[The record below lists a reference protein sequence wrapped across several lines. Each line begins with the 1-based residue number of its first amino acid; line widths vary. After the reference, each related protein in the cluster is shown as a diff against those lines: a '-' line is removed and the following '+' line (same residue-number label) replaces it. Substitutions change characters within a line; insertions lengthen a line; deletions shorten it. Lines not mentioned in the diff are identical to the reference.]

1 MQWGSNR
8 ICPQCGFCYY
18 YRDFLSSCFH
28 YTEKIQNKST
38 GGQQKASKNWGTCD
52 ALVVLSNKRA
62 LKECV
67 AVAIIDES
75 VRRRLGKLHMHE
87 LVRKLQDDEMNWY
100 IDIIPTASSDDDI
113 IRIVDSYVDIPVLLL
128 TSDKELYE
136 RLPGKAVFIKSKG
149 DSNGVRIIYNTV
161 KRRVTRL

>member
-1 MQWGSNR
+1 MNQRGAA
-8 ICPQCGFCYY
+8 I
-18 YRDFLSSCFH
+18 
-28 YTEKIQNKST
+28 I
-38 GGQQKASKNWGTCD
+38 SKNWGTCD

-62 LKECV
+62 LKDCV

-87 LVRKLQDDEMNWY
+87 LVKKFQDEVNWY
-100 IDIIPTASSDDDI
+100 IDIVPTASSDNEI

-136 RLPGKAVFIKSKG
+136 RLHGKAVFIKSKG
-149 DSNGVRIIYNTV
+149 NSNGVRIICNIV
-161 KRRVTRL
+161 KRRITRL

>member
-1 MQWGSNR
+1 MNQRGAA
-8 ICPQCGFCYY
+8 I
-18 YRDFLSSCFH
+18 
-28 YTEKIQNKST
+28 I
-38 GGQQKASKNWGTCD
+38 SKNWGTCD

-62 LKECV
+62 LKDCV

-87 LVRKLQDDEMNWY
+87 LAKKFQDEVNWY
-100 IDIIPTASSDDDI
+100 IDIVPTASSDNEI

-136 RLPGKAVFIKSKG
+136 RLHGKAVFIKSKG
-149 DSNGVRIIYNTV
+149 NSNGVRIIYNTI
-161 KRRVTRL
+161 KRRFTRL

>member
-1 MQWGSNR
+1 MNQRGAA
-8 ICPQCGFCYY
+8 I
-18 YRDFLSSCFH
+18 
-28 YTEKIQNKST
+28 I
-38 GGQQKASKNWGTCD
+38 SKNWGTCD

-62 LKECV
+62 LNDCV

-87 LVRKLQDDEMNWY
+87 LVKKFQDEVNWY
-100 IDIIPTASSDDDI
+100 IDIVPTASSDNEI

-136 RLPGKAVFIKSKG
+136 RLHGKAVFIKSKG
-149 DSNGVRIIYNTV
+149 NSNGVRIIYNTV
-161 KRRVTRL
+161 KRRFTRL

>member
-1 MQWGSNR
+1 
-8 ICPQCGFCYY
+8 
-18 YRDFLSSCFH
+18 
-28 YTEKIQNKST
+28 
-38 GGQQKASKNWGTCD
+38 
-52 ALVVLSNKRA
+52 
-62 LKECV
+62 
-67 AVAIIDES
+67 
-75 VRRRLGKLHMHE
+75 MHE

-161 KRRVTRL
+161 KRRVTRLQANKKCLLIHIVQKGFDFLSINQYKLEIENRYCGRLAARNHNTWFVILR

>member
-1 MQWGSNR
+1 
-8 ICPQCGFCYY
+8 
-18 YRDFLSSCFH
+18 
-28 YTEKIQNKST
+28 
-38 GGQQKASKNWGTCD
+38 
-52 ALVVLSNKRA
+52 VLSNKRA

-67 AVAIIDES
+67 AAAIIDES

>member
-1 MQWGSNR
+1 MNQRGAA
-8 ICPQCGFCYY
+8 I
-18 YRDFLSSCFH
+18 
-28 YTEKIQNKST
+28 I
-38 GGQQKASKNWGTCD
+38 SKNWGTCD

-62 LKECV
+62 LKDCV

-87 LVRKLQDDEMNWY
+87 LVKKFQDEVNWY
-100 IDIIPTASSDDDI
+100 IDIVPTSSSDNEI

-136 RLPGKAVFIKSKG
+136 RLHGKAVFIKSKG
-149 DSNGVRIIYNTV
+149 NSNGVRIIYNTV
-161 KRRVTRL
+161 KRRFTRL

>member
-1 MQWGSNR
+1 MNQRGAA
-8 ICPQCGFCYY
+8 I
-18 YRDFLSSCFH
+18 
-28 YTEKIQNKST
+28 I
-38 GGQQKASKNWGTCD
+38 SKNWGTCD

-62 LKECV
+62 LKDCV

-87 LVRKLQDDEMNWY
+87 LVKKFQDEVNWY
-100 IDIIPTASSDDDI
+100 IDIVPTASSDNEI

-136 RLPGKAVFIKSKG
+136 RLHGKAVFIKSKG
-149 DSNGVRIIYNTV
+149 NSNGVRIIYNTV
-161 KRRVTRL
+161 KRRFTSL

>member
-1 MQWGSNR
+1 MNQWGAA
-8 ICPQCGFCYY
+8 I
-18 YRDFLSSCFH
+18 
-28 YTEKIQNKST
+28 I
-38 GGQQKASKNWGTCD
+38 SKNWGTCD

-62 LKECV
+62 LKDCV

-87 LVRKLQDDEMNWY
+87 LVKKFQDEVNWY
-100 IDIIPTASSDDDI
+100 IDIVPTASSDNEI

-136 RLPGKAVFIKSKG
+136 RLHGKAVFIKSKG
-149 DSNGVRIIYNTV
+149 NSNGVRIIYNTV
-161 KRRVTRL
+161 KRRFTRL

>member
-1 MQWGSNR
+1 MNQRGAA
-8 ICPQCGFCYY
+8 I
-18 YRDFLSSCFH
+18 
-28 YTEKIQNKST
+28 I
-38 GGQQKASKNWGTCD
+38 SKNWGTCD

-62 LKECV
+62 LKDCV

-87 LVRKLQDDEMNWY
+87 LVKKFQDEVNWY
-100 IDIIPTASSDDDI
+100 IEIVPTASSDNEI

-149 DSNGVRIIYNTV
+149 NSNGVRIIYNTV
-161 KRRVTRL
+161 KRRFTRL

>member
-1 MQWGSNR
+1 MNQRGAA
-8 ICPQCGFCYY
+8 I
-18 YRDFLSSCFH
+18 
-28 YTEKIQNKST
+28 I
-38 GGQQKASKNWGTCD
+38 SKNCGTCD

-62 LKECV
+62 LKDCV

-87 LVRKLQDDEMNWY
+87 LVKKFQDEVNWY
-100 IDIIPTASSDDDI
+100 IDIVPTASSDNEI

-136 RLPGKAVFIKSKG
+136 RLHGKAVFIKSKG
-149 DSNGVRIIYNTV
+149 NSNGVRIIYNTV
-161 KRRVTRL
+161 KRRFTRL

>member
-1 MQWGSNR
+1 MNQRGAA
-8 ICPQCGFCYY
+8 I
-18 YRDFLSSCFH
+18 
-28 YTEKIQNKST
+28 I
-38 GGQQKASKNWGTCD
+38 SKNWGTCD

-62 LKECV
+62 LKDCV

-87 LVRKLQDDEMNWY
+87 LVKKFQDEVNWY
-100 IDIIPTASSDDDI
+100 IDIVPTASSDNEI

-136 RLPGKAVFIKSKG
+136 RLHGKAVFIKSKG
-149 DSNGVRIIYNTV
+149 NSNGVRIIYNTV
-161 KRRVTRL
+161 KRRFTRL

>member
-1 MQWGSNR
+1 MNQRGAA
-8 ICPQCGFCYY
+8 I
-18 YRDFLSSCFH
+18 
-28 YTEKIQNKST
+28 I
-38 GGQQKASKNWGTCD
+38 SKNWGTCD

-62 LKECV
+62 LKDCV

-87 LVRKLQDDEMNWY
+87 LAKKFQDEVNWY
-100 IDIIPTASSDDDI
+100 IDIVPTASSDNEI

-149 DSNGVRIIYNTV
+149 NSNGVRIIYNTV
-161 KRRVTRL
+161 KRRFTRL

>member
-1 MQWGSNR
+1 MNQRGAA
-8 ICPQCGFCYY
+8 I
-18 YRDFLSSCFH
+18 
-28 YTEKIQNKST
+28 I
-38 GGQQKASKNWGTCD
+38 SKNWGTCD

-62 LKECV
+62 LKDCV

-87 LVRKLQDDEMNWY
+87 LVKKFQDEVNWY
-100 IDIIPTASSDDDI
+100 IDIVPTASSDNEI

-136 RLPGKAVFIKSKG
+136 RLHGKAVFIKSKG
-149 DSNGVRIIYNTV
+149 NSNGVRIIYNTI
-161 KRRVTRL
+161 KRRFTRL